1 MSKDSLSDL
10 KAFLIKKALIQYG
23 VGNIEKCPK
32 GTWTVEADNLIYW
45 FNIRSRE
52 KCKNH
57 STKILL
63 VKIPK
68 YKGPEGEI
76 LPD

>member
-10 KAFLIKKALIQYG
+10 KAFLIKKALTQYG

-32 GTWTVEADNLIYW
+32 GTWTVEDDNLIYW
-45 FNIRSRE
+45 FNIRS
-52 KCKNH
+52 KNRSFDH

-63 VKIPK
+63 VKISK
-68 YKGPEGEI
+68 HIGPEGEI